1 MRTSFVQE
9 SITHPPIR
17 TVGEH
22 WFWYMLDVITEGG
35 RRGRGDDDVIQLSA
49 IGGESC
55 ACIQGFFTWQQSKK
69 CSKRGPKTE

>member
-1 MRTSFVQE
+1 VQE

-17 TVGEH
+17 TGGER

-49 IGGESC
+49 IGGE
-55 ACIQGFFTWQQSKK
+55 
-69 CSKRGPKTE
+69 